1 MKIRTFILAFCAWMT
16 CALAEE
22 LPDLAT
28 FKPLPKLSTLPVVAE
43 DFNNGWDG
51 WVNQT
56 NNFSWD
62 AKAGMTGT
70 GCLVAERKE
79 AKESVSAYKVVELE
93 HGIHYR
99 LHVH

>member
-1 MKIRTFILAFCAWMT
+1 MVKRIALLILVAAFVCVYAQD
-16 CALAEE
+16 

-28 FKPLPKLSTLPVVAE
+28 FKPLPTAASLPVFVE

-56 NNFSWD
+56 NNFTWD
-62 AKAGMTGT
+62 SHAGMTGT

-79 AKESVSAYKVVELE
+79 SKESVSAYKFFKLE

-99 LHVH
+99 L